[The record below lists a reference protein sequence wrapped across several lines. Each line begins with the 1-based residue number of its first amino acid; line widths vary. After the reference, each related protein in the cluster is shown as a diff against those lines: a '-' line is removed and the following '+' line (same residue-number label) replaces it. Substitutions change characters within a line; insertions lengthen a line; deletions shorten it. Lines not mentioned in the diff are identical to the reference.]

1 MIITFQETGQDKC
14 DDSGDG
20 PQKNTTHFQKVWSSV
35 EHYSR
40 EFVDS
45 IKNTYRN
52 LNQILLNTS
61 HSQQK
66 AGSLGLRT

>member
-45 IKNTYRN
+45 IKNTYRKLDQKLPIHN
-52 LNQILLNTS
+52 RRTGSFWPQTLL
-61 HSQQK
+61 K
-66 AGSLGLRT
+66 